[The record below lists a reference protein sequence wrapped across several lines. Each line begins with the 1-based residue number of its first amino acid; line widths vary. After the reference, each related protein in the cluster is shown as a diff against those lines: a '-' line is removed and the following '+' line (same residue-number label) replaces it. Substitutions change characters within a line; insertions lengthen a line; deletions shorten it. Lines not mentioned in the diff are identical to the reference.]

1 MPKLKSR
8 SKRVG
13 RVERS
18 RKSRTSARK
27 YVSKEERGLGECR
40 GKKKN
45 VCKSDPNCSY
55 RKKIGCVRK
64 RGSKGEPLVYGP
76 ALPNAKYKR
85 RVGRPSGRSKR
96 SKSRSR
102 KRVGRPRKSKSKS
115 ISKSR
120 SRKRVGRPRK
130 SKSKSRSRKRVGR
143 PRKSKSKKSKSRSKR
158 RVGRPRKSK
167 SKKSKSRSRRKTDG
181 CGDWGDDD
189 GCGDWSDDGCG
200 EDW

>member
-102 KRVGRPRKSKSKS
+102 KRVGRPRKSKSK
-115 ISKSR
+115 
-120 SRKRVGRPRK
+120 
-130 SKSKSRSRKRVGR
+130 
-143 PRKSKSKKSKSRSKR
+143 KSKSRSKR
-158 RVGRPRKSK
+158 RVGRPRKSKSKKSK

>member
-13 RVERS
+13 RS

-85 RVGRPSGRSKR
+85 RVGRPSGRR

-102 KRVGRPRKSKSKS
+102 KRVGRPRNSKSKN
-115 ISKSR
+115 
-120 SRKRVGRPRK
+120 K
-130 SKSKSRSRKRVGR
+130 SKVPVLPITSTEHINSELESVLRLRIHLVIELDELVILLLFVFILFDVSNR
-143 PRKSKSKKSKSRSKR
+143 
-158 RVGRPRKSK
+158 
-167 SKKSKSRSRRKTDG
+167 
-181 CGDWGDDD
+181 
-189 GCGDWSDDGCG
+189 
-200 EDW
+200 E